1 MKKGPKVKL
10 RSNIFNE
17 PGSSVAI
24 SVIDYISKA
33 AMKTLSI
40 LFIIHIISS
49 SVWSM
54 EYKVDK
60 SKTNLVKFISEA
72 TIENFDGVTNNIDGY
87 LFYKDNDFLSE
98 SELYFEVDLRT
109 VDTGIGLRNRHM
121 REDYLETNK
130 YPMTS
135 YKGKI
140 IYSDKVS
147 DTEYKVVIDGNM
159 SIHGVTKPLKIN
171 GNLYKADDG
180 FRIKAYFE
188 ILLTDYN
195 IEIPKL
201 MFMKIS
207 NTIKLAL
214 DFYIKENKK

>member
-1 MKKGPKVKL
+1 
-10 RSNIFNE
+10 
-17 PGSSVAI
+17 
-24 SVIDYISKA
+24 
-33 AMKTLSI
+33 MKTLSI
-40 LFIIHIISS
+40 LFILLIISTTVRS
-49 SVWSM
+49 
-54 EYKVDK
+54 EECFVDK
-60 SKTNLVKFISEA
+60 SKNNLVKFISEA
-72 TIENFDGVTNNIDGY
+72 TIENFEGITNNIDGY
-87 LFYKDNDFLSE
+87 LFYKDKDFLSE
-98 SELYFEVDLRT
+98 SEIYFEVDLRT

-130 YPMTS
+130 YPMTN

-140 IYSDKVS
+140 IYFEKVS
-147 DTEYKVVIDGNM
+147 DAEYKVVIDGNM

-171 GNLYKADDG
+171 GNLYKADDDY
-180 FRIKAYFE
+180 RVKAYFE